1 VTTSPSGPERRG
13 AGVARRL
20 YRALVRGAVDGLCRL
35 GWNVARSRDYYSPLP
50 VYSALAR
57 QRARWDRPSPLTGV
71 SYDLDAM
78 RDLVAALVRE
88 HGADYAALPPYP
100 ALVSRGYGPGFTALD
115 AMFLYLMLRR
125 LRPRRFVEVGS
136 GLSTY
141 YAWLALDA
149 NARAGRRGALTCID
163 PNVRASVRELPGV
176 EVVAR
181 EVQDVAPSFFA
192 GLDRGD
198 VLFIDSTH
206 VVRLDGDVPHLY
218 LEVVPALAPG
228 VVVHAHDV
236 HFPRNTPHPAE
247 QYVLGR
253 TWPMLWTEA
262 MLVQAFLAFNSAFRI
277 TLSLPLLRHHDES
290 FLARTIPGYRGV
302 EARDYD
308 THFGSL
314 WFERFR

>member
-1 VTTSPSGPERRG
+1 VG
-13 AGVARRL
+13 AARRV
-20 YRALVRGAVDGLCRL
+20 YRALVRGAVEGLCRL

-57 QRARWDRPSPLTGV
+57 RRARWDRPSALGGV

-78 RDLVAALVRE
+78 RGLVATLVRE
-88 HGADYAALPPYP
+88 HGADYAALPSY
-100 ALVSRGYGPGFTALD
+100 AELKVRGYGPGFTTLD
-115 AMFLYLMLRR
+115 GMFLYLMLRA
-125 LRPRRFVEVGS
+125 LRPRRYIEVGS
-136 GLSTY
+136 GLSTC

-149 NARAGRRGALTCID
+149 NARAGAAGAITCID
-163 PNVRASVRELPGV
+163 PNVRETVRALPGV
-176 EVVAR
+176 AVLAR
-181 EVQDVAPSFFA
+181 EVQDVSPAFFA
-192 GLDRGD
+192 ELGRAD

-218 LEVVPALAPG
+218 LEVVPALQPG

-236 HFPRNTPHPAE
+236 HFPFNTPHPAE

-262 MLVQAFLAFNSAFRI
+262 MLVQAFLAFNAAFRV
-277 TLSLPLLRHHDES
+277 TLSLPLLRHHDEP
-290 FLARTIPGYRGV
+290 FLERTVPGYRPLQT
-302 EARDYD
+302 RDYD

-314 WFERFR
+314 WFERVA

>member
-1 VTTSPSGPERRG
+1 VSGPA

-20 YRALVRGAVDGLCRL
+20 YRAAVRGAVDGLCRL
-35 GWNVARSRDYYSPLP
+35 GLNVARSRDYYSPLP

-78 RDLVAALVRE
+78 RDLVYALVRD
-88 HGADYAALPPYP
+88 HGGDWAALPPY
-100 ALVSRGYGPGFTALD
+100 ATLKTRGYGPGFTTID

-125 LRPRRFVEVGS
+125 LRPRRWIEVGS

-141 YAWLALDA
+141 YAWLALEA
-149 NARAGRRGALTCID
+149 NARAGAPGALTCID
-163 PNVRASVRELPGV
+163 PNVREAVRALPGV
-176 EVVAR
+176 AVVAR
-181 EVQDVAPSFFA
+181 EVQDVAPAFFA
-192 GLDRGD
+192 ELESGD

-236 HFPRNTPHPAE
+236 HFPFNTPHPAE

-262 MLVQAFLAFNSAFRI
+262 MLVQAFLAFNDSFRV
-277 TLSLPLLRHHDES
+277 TLSLPLLRHHDEA
-290 FLARTIPGYRGV
+290 FLARTIPDYRAV
-302 EARDYD
+302 SSRDYD
-308 THFGSL
+308 THYGSL
-314 WFERFR
+314 WFERIGRLKRSVA